1 MNKIIALPLTIVLI
15 IFCSDCYTQTIGDS
29 VRIETTYSRNYIGQ
43 ISKVDKE
50 GYFIK
55 VTNLREIFLPLTEIK
70 FINNINTEL
79 EQKAI
84 EPKSNSVINTPLID
98 SAVTKPVVSNVIKE
112 TPEIEFIL
120 ETNSTIKISEFYK
133 KYDLANLEINSFNSP
148 ENKRQLRLFQI
159 KISKHIRKNKSLKL
173 KDKMKFGKNLISEM
187 SVNPNDEFLKYQK
200 SKRLG
205 SRIIIIG
212 LVSFTTGNIITFQ
225 SFFSTFTGLGIAGF
239 VLTEICVIVKLFT
252 SYKWLYKS
260 FYTYLEKQQ
269 TQ

>member
-1 MNKIIALPLTIVLI
+1 MNKIIAFPLTIVLI

-29 VRIETTYSRNYIGQ
+29 VRIETTYSKNYIGK

-55 VTNLREIFLPLTEIK
+55 VTNLREIFLSLTEIK
-70 FINNINTEL
+70 FINKINTEL

-84 EPKSNSVINTPLID
+84 EPKPNSVINNPLID
-98 SAVTKPVVSNVIKE
+98 SVDAKPLVSNVIKE
-112 TPEIEFIL
+112 TPEMEFIS

-148 ENKRQLRLFQI
+148 ENIRQLRLFQT

-187 SVNPNDEFLKYQK
+187 SVSPNDEFLKYQK
-200 SKRLG
+200 FKRLG
-205 SRIIIIG
+205 IRIIIIG
-212 LVSFTTGNIITFQ
+212 LVSFTTGNIITFEY
-225 SFFSTFTGLGIAGF
+225 STFTGLGLAGF
-239 VLTEICVIVKLFT
+239 VLTEIGATVMGNT
-252 SYKWLYKS
+252 SSKWLYKS

>member
-29 VRIETTYSRNYIGQ
+29 VRIETTYSKNYIGK

-70 FINNINTEL
+70 FINKINNEL

-84 EPKSNSVINTPLID
+84 EPKSS
-98 SAVTKPVVSNVIKE
+98 S
-112 TPEIEFIL
+112 EIEVIS

-148 ENKRQLRLFQI
+148 EKIRQLRLFQI

-225 SFFSTFTGLGIAGF
+225 SSFSTFTGLGIAGL
-239 VLTEICVIVKLFT
+239 VLTEIGAFIMGT
-252 SYKWLYKS
+252 SSKWLYKS

>member
-15 IFCSDCYTQTIGDS
+15 IFCSDCYTQAIGDS
-29 VRIETTYSRNYIGQ
+29 VLIETTYSKNYIGK

-50 GYFIK
+50 GYFIR
-55 VTNLREIFLPLTEIK
+55 VTYLREIFISLTEIK
-70 FINNINTEL
+70 FINIINTEL

-84 EPKSNSVINTPLID
+84 EPKPNSVINTPLIEPAD
-98 SAVTKPVVSNVIKE
+98 AKPVVSNVIKE
-112 TPEIEFIL
+112 TPEVEVISEK
-120 ETNSTIKISEFYK
+120 NSTIKISEFYK

-148 ENKRQLRLFQI
+148 ENLRQLRFFQI
-159 KISKHIRKNKSLKL
+159 KISRHIRKNKSLKL
-173 KDKMKFGKNLISEM
+173 KDKMKFGKNLILEM

-200 SKRLG
+200 SKRIG

-225 SFFSTFTGLGIAGF
+225 SFFSTFTGLGIAGV
-239 VLTEICVIVKLFT
+239 VLTEIGAIVMGT
-252 SYKWLYKS
+252 SSKWLYKS

>member
-1 MNKIIALPLTIVLI
+1 MNKIIALPLIIVFI
-15 IFCSDCYTQTIGDS
+15 IFCSDCFTQTIGDS
-29 VRIETTYSRNYIGQ
+29 VRIETTYSKNYIGK

-55 VTNLREIFLPLTEIK
+55 VTNLREIYISLTEIK
-70 FINNINTEL
+70 FINKINTEL
-79 EQKAI
+79 EQKVI
-84 EPKSNSVINTPLID
+84 EPKPNSVINTTLID
-98 SAVTKPVVSNVIKE
+98 SADGKPLVSNVIKE
-112 TPEIEFIL
+112 NPEMEVIL

-133 KYDLANLEINSFNSP
+133 KYDLENLEINSFNSP
-148 ENKRQLRLFQI
+148 ENTRQLRLFQI

-205 SRIIIIG
+205 TRIMIIG
-212 LVSFTTGNIITFQ
+212 LVSFITGNIITFQ
-225 SFFSTFTGLGIAGF
+225 YFTFTGLGIAGV
-239 VLTEICVIVKLFT
+239 VLTEIGAIVAGTT
-252 SYKWLYKS
+252 SSKWLYKS

>member
-1 MNKIIALPLTIVLI
+1 MNKIIALSLTIVLI
-15 IFCSDCYTQTIGDS
+15 IFCTDCYTQTIGDS
-29 VRIETTYSRNYIGQ
+29 VRIETTYSKNYIGK

-70 FINNINTEL
+70 FINKINTEL

-84 EPKSNSVINTPLID
+84 EPKPNSVINTPLID
-98 SAVTKPVVSNVIKE
+98 SADAKPVVSNMIKE
-112 TPEIEFIL
+112 TPEIEVIS

-148 ENKRQLRLFQI
+148 ENIRQLRLFQI

-173 KDKMKFGKNLISEM
+173 KDKMKFEKNLISEM

-225 SFFSTFTGLGIAGF
+225 SSFSTFTGLGIAGF
-239 VLTEICVIVKLFT
+239 VLTEIGGFIMGF
-252 SYKWLYKS
+252 SSKWLCKS

>member
-1 MNKIIALPLTIVLI
+1 M
-15 IFCSDCYTQTIGDS
+15 
-29 VRIETTYSRNYIGQ
+29 RIKTTYSKNYEGK

-55 VTNLREIFLPLTEIK
+55 VTKLREIFIPLTEIELINK
-70 FINNINTEL
+70 INNEF

-84 EPKSNSVINTPLID
+84 LPKPNYVINTPLID
-98 SAVTKPVVSNVIKE
+98 SADARPVVSNETKE
-112 TPEIEFIL
+112 TPEIEVVS
-120 ETNSTIKISEFYK
+120 ERNSTIKISEFYK
-133 KYDLANLEINSFNSP
+133 KYDLANFEINSFNYP
-148 ENKRQLRLFQI
+148 ENLRQLRLFQI
-159 KISKHIRKNKSLKL
+159 KINKHIGKNKSLKL
-173 KDKMKFGKNLISEM
+173 RDKIKFGKNLILEM

-212 LVSFTTGNIITFQ
+212 WVSFTTGNIITFQ
-225 SFFSTFTGLGIAGF
+225 SFFSTFTGLVIAGV
-239 VLTEICVIVKLFT
+239 VLTEIGAIVMGT
-252 SYKWLYKS
+252 SSKWLYKS

>member
-15 IFCSDCYTQTIGDS
+15 IFCSDFYTQTIGDS
-29 VRIETTYSRNYIGQ
+29 VRIETTYSKNYIGK

-55 VTNLREIFLPLTEIK
+55 VTNLREIFLSLTEIK
-70 FINNINTEL
+70 FINKINTEL

-84 EPKSNSVINTPLID
+84 EPKPNSVINTQLID
-98 SAVTKPVVSNVIKE
+98 STVAKPAVTNVIKE
-112 TPEIEFIL
+112 TPEIELIS
-120 ETNSTIKISEFYK
+120 ETNNTIEISEFYK
-133 KYDLANLEINSFNSP
+133 KYDLANFDINSFNSP
-148 ENKRQLRLFQI
+148 ENIRHVRLFQI
-159 KISKHIRKNKSLKL
+159 KINKHIRKNKSLNL

-200 SKRLG
+200 SNGLARG
-205 SRIIIIG
+205 FVIIG
-212 LVSFTTGNIITFQ
+212 LVFFTSGNIITFR
-225 SFFSTFTGLGIAGF
+225 SFPLTFTGLGIAGF
-239 VLTEICVIVKLFT
+239 FLTEIGVIVGVT
-252 SYKWLYKS
+252 SSKWLYKS

>member
-1 MNKIIALPLTIVLI
+1 M
-15 IFCSDCYTQTIGDS
+15 
-29 VRIETTYSRNYIGQ
+29 
-43 ISKVDKE
+43 
-50 GYFIK
+50 
-55 VTNLREIFLPLTEIK
+55 
-70 FINNINTEL
+70 
-79 EQKAI
+79 
-84 EPKSNSVINTPLID
+84 
-98 SAVTKPVVSNVIKE
+98 IKE
-112 TPEIEFIL
+112 TPEIEVIS

-148 ENKRQLRLFQI
+148 ENLRQLRLFQI

-205 SRIIIIG
+205 TRIITIG
-212 LVSFTTGNIITFQ
+212 LVSFITGNIITFQ
-225 SFFSTFTGLGIAGF
+225 YFTFTGLGLAGV
-239 VLTEICVIVKLFT
+239 VLTELGAIIVGTT
-252 SYKWLYKS
+252 SSKWLYKS